1 MKAISTQ
8 HYGFLSRGV
17 RNVTPSEAIELCSQG
32 AMMIDVRESYH
43 SFVHAFGVEHLYYC
57 PKSELEAHLA
67 DIPADVPVIM
77 ADASG
82 LKSHDAALWL
92 QEKGYTNVLNLAGGM
107 VEWLNEKMAVRS
119 DKTERLSGSCMC
131 MLKHR
136 ERPKPGI
143 TPGKH

>member
-1 MKAISTQ
+1 MKALNTQ

-17 RNVTPSEAIELCSQG
+17 RNVTPNQAFDLCSHG
-32 AMMIDVRESYH
+32 AVMIDVRESYH
-43 SFVHAFGVEHLYYC
+43 SFVHAFGVERLYYC
-57 PKSELEAHLA
+57 PKSELENHLGE
-67 DIPADVPVIM
+67 IPVDVPVIM

-82 LKSHDAALWL
+82 LKSHDAALML

-119 DKTERLSGSCMC
+119 DRTERLSGSCMC

-136 ERPKPGI
+136 ERSGTGISPEKP
-143 TPGKH
+143 